1 MLFTLASTMCINLHI
16 LFLSLIQYYYLYVYN
31 AIINIPQYYTMEN
44 AIMLPAIYVTGCNGE
59 W

>member
-16 LFLSLIQYYYLYVYN
+16 LLSLIQYYYLYVYN

-44 AIMLPAIYVTGCNGE
+44 VIMLPAIYVTGCNGE